1 MLLGGIII
9 KNLKRGKKISNLCQ
23 FLGLCLP
30 FFDNLVFGT

>member
-23 FLGLCLP
+23 FLGAMPP
-30 FFDNLVFGT
+30 FF